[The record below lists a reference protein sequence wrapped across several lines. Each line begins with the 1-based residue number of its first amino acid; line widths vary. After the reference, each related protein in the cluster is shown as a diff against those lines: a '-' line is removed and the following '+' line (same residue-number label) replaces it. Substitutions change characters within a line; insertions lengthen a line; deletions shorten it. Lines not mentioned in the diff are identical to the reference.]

1 MLILVTFKF
10 QRIGIWKWTHE
21 NSKYI
26 LFIFGGLILEHLIF
40 FFITFCLLCSLA
52 IPKYTIPSNLQEI
65 SNKTLYFIQRSM
77 CSFYCFAATSTEILW
92 TVQCNGW
99 IHDSRDWSKQSEKQW
114 FLSSKPLYFQSFK
127 SVVYISLFLLYSTC
141 DPFESYS
148 YFTLYITLLSTGF
161 YMVLIFI
168 LSFLTILFDCKYIL
182 SLSTYIFP
190 SVALLFE
197 DNSRDYL
204 YTFSFI
210 HDLPWMIS

>member
-1 MLILVTFKF
+1 M
-10 QRIGIWKWTHE
+10 G
-21 NSKYI
+21 
-26 LFIFGGLILEHLIF
+26 
-40 FFITFCLLCSLA
+40 ITFCLLCSLA
-52 IPKYTIPSNLQEI
+52 IPKYTIPNNCQEV

-77 CSFYCFAATSTEILW
+77 CSFYCFAAISTEILW

-99 IHDSRDWSKQSEKQW
+99 IHDSRDWSKQW
-114 FLSSKPLYFQSFK
+114 FLSFKPLYFQCFK
-127 SVVYISLFLLYSTC
+127 SIVHLSLFLLYSAC

-161 YMVLIFI
+161 YIVLIFI
-168 LSFLTILFDCKYIL
+168 TILFDCKYIL
-182 SLSTYIFP
+182 SFSTYIFP